1 MNEKDVPYLVYEGT
15 MARMERTIHRLWT
28 LAVLL
33 VILLVGTNIAWV
45 AYESQYDDVSITAE
59 QTADGESNNFA
70 IGGDYLGGEAKGN
83 D

>member
-1 MNEKDVPYLVYEGT
+1 MDDKSVPYLVYESA

-45 AYESQYDDVSITAE
+45 AYESQYEDITVTQDVLQTTDDGGAN
-59 QTADGESNNFA
+59 SNTLDM
-70 IGGDYLGGEAKGN
+70 G
-83 D
+83 

>member
-45 AYESQYDDVSITAE
+45 AYESQYEDVTVTQDVLQTTDDGGVN
-59 QTADGESNNFA
+59 SNTLDM
-70 IGGDYLGGEAKGN
+70 G
-83 D
+83 

>member
-33 VILLVGTNIAWV
+33 VILLVGTNIAWIC
-45 AYESQYDDVSITAE
+45 YESQYEDVTVTQDVDTGNGSAFVRGVSY
-59 QTADGESNNFA
+59 GESTPD
-70 IGGDYLGGEAKGN
+70 G
-83 D
+83 